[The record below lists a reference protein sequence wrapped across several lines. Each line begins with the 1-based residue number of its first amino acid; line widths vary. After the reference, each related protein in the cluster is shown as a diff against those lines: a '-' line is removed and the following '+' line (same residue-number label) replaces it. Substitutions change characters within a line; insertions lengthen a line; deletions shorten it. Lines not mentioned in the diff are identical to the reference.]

1 MKRPEEIDF
10 MNLPFGYVQTPWNLR
25 VKCTKGEW
33 GAIEKS
39 QDENVSIHMASS
51 GLHYGQQAFEG
62 LKAFRGKD
70 GQVRVFRM
78 CENAKRLQRSA
89 QYLRMAEPSVEL
101 FEEMVRQIVT
111 LNIDYVPPVEADG
124 SLYIRPVLFGVGP
137 RVGVSPSDDY
147 LLLLFVTPVGAYYK
161 GGMQGIRAIVD
172 RAHDRASSHGTGH
185 IKAGGNYG
193 SSLLSGEMA
202 HEAGYQSVLYLDPTE
217 HRYIDECGA
226 ANFFGIKDGK
236 YITPA
241 SPSVLPSI
249 TNMSLQQLAQDMGL
263 TVEKRAIDFKAEIAS
278 FHEAGACGT
287 AAVIT
292 PIASIT
298 DPHDNQTYNF
308 KTVGPVSQKLYDTYR
323 GIQLGTLPDTHNW
336 NTIIKGDC

>member
-1 MKRPEEIDF
+1 MCK
-10 MNLPFGYVQTPWNLR
+10 NGV
-25 VKCTKGEW
+25 W
-33 GAIEKS
+33 GAIEES
-39 QDENVSIHMASS
+39 QDENVTIHIASS

-62 LKAFRGKD
+62 LKAFRGSD
-70 GQVRVFRM
+70 GKVRVFRM
-78 CENAKRLQRSA
+78 DENAKRLQRSA
-89 QYLRMAEPSVEL
+89 DYLMMAIPPIEL
-101 FEEMVRQIVT
+101 FEQMVERIVK

-124 SLYIRPVLFGVGP
+124 SLYIRPVLFGIGP

-147 LLLLFVTPVGAYYK
+147 MLLFFVTPVGAYYK
-161 GGMQGIRAIVD
+161 GGMKGIKAIVD
-172 RAHDRASSHGTGH
+172 REHDRASAHGTGH

-193 SSLLSGEMA
+193 SSLLSGELA
-202 HEAGYQSVLYLDPTE
+202 HHKGYQSVVYLDPTE

-241 SPSVLPSI
+241 SSSVLPSI
-249 TNMSLQQLAQDMGL
+249 TNMSLQQLAVDLGL
-263 TVEKRAIDFKAEIAS
+263 KVEKRPIDFLAEIAS
-278 FHEAGACGT
+278 FDEVGACGT

-292 PIASIT
+292 PAASIT
-298 DPHDNQTYNF
+298 DPDSGKTYDF

-336 NTIIKGDC
+336 NTIIQ